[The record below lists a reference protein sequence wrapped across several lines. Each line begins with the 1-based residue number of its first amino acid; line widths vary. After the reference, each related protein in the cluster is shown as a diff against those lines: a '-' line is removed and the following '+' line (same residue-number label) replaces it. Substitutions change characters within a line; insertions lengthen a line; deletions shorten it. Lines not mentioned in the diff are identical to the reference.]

1 MRIVIA
7 SDHGGY
13 EYKQK
18 FIAHLTD
25 KYEIRDLG
33 PHDDASVDYPDY
45 AHKLCTY
52 IPNDADMGILL
63 CGTGIGMS
71 IVANRYNNI
80 RAALCKDEES
90 ACLARQHNDANV
102 LALGERV
109 VGSIQ
114 AIDCVQAFLDTPFAG
129 GRHQKRIDKLS
140 NPKLES

>member
-18 FIAHLTD
+18 FIAHLTV
-25 KYEIRDLG
+25 KHEIIDLG

-52 IPNDADMGILL
+52 IPKDADMGILL

-102 LALGERV
+102 LCIGARNTDLYR
-109 VGSIQ
+109 
-114 AIDCVQAFLDTPFAG
+114 AIVTLDSFLESEFEG
-129 GRHQKRIDKLS
+129 GRHS
-140 NPKLES
+140 NRVAKF

>member
-18 FIAHLTD
+18 FIAHLTA
-25 KYEIRDLG
+25 KHEIIDLG

-52 IPNDADMGILL
+52 IPKDADMGILL

-102 LALGERV
+102 LCIGARNTDLYR
-109 VGSIQ
+109 
-114 AIDCVQAFLDTPFAG
+114 AIVTLDSFLESEFEG
-129 GRHQKRIDKLS
+129 GRHS
-140 NPKLES
+140 NRVAKF

>member
-25 KYEIRDLG
+25 KHEIIDLG

-52 IPNDADMGILL
+52 IPKDADMGILL

-102 LALGERV
+102 LCIGARNTDLYR
-109 VGSIQ
+109 
-114 AIDCVQAFLDTPFAG
+114 AIVTLDSFLESEFEG
-129 GRHQKRIDKLS
+129 GRHS
-140 NPKLES
+140 NRVAKF